1 MIWFWLLAVVFVAVA
16 LLFVL
21 PPLMRS
27 GRASSLTRDAVNVTV
42 YRDQIA
48 ELEADLAA
56 GSLSRERYEEAHG
69 EIERRLLEETGREPG
84 EVQTAPRRSLLPA
97 LVSGI
102 AVPVV
107 AVGVYLAVGNLDGL
121 SPEKVA
127 VASAPHSIDPKQIEE
142 MVEQL
147 AARLQA
153 DPGNVEGWVMLARSY
168 QMLGRFKQAAS
179 AYQNAVQRE
188 PGSAQ
193 LLADYADAL
202 AMAQGRTL
210 DGEPEKLIARAL
222 AIDPNNVKALALAGT
237 VAFNK
242 KDYKGALAHWEKLAA
257 ILPPDSEMARAVQ
270 GSIVEARSL
279 GGIAAPQPKVAAAPK
294 PAPAAS
300 GKGGSISGVVE
311 LAPALAAKAAP
322 GDTVFIFARAAEGP
336 RMPLAILR
344 KQVSE
349 LPATFTL
356 NDSMAM
362 TAGMSIS
369 SFEKIVV
376 SARVSKA
383 GTATAQS
390 GDLEGASA
398 PVKVGTKDVAVV
410 IEKVIP

>member
-1 MIWFWLLAVVFVAVA
+1 MIWFWVVAVLFVVLA
-16 LLFVL
+16 LSFVL
-21 PPLMRS
+21 PPLMRG

-42 YRDQIA
+42 YRDQLA
-48 ELEADLAA
+48 ELESDLAA
-56 GSLSRERYEEAHG
+56 GTISRERYEEAHG
-69 EIERRLLEETGREPG
+69 EIERRLLDETGREPG
-84 EVQTAPRRSLLPA
+84 AVQPAPHKSLLTA
-97 LVSGI
+97 LAAGV
-102 AVPVV
+102 AVPVL
-107 AVGVYLAVGNLDGL
+107 AIGLYLVVGNPDGL
-121 SPEKVA
+121 SPEKTTVA
-127 VASAPHSIDPKQIEE
+127 NAPHGIDPKQIEE

-188 PGSAQ
+188 PASAQ

-210 DGEPEKLIARAL
+210 EGEPEKLIARAL

-242 KDYKGALAHWEKLAA
+242 KDYKGALLHWEKLAA
-257 ILPPDSEMARAVQ
+257 IVPPQSEMARAVE
-270 GSIVEARSL
+270 GSIAEARSL
-279 GGIAAPQPKVAAAPK
+279 GGIVKPQPKVAAASK
-294 PAPAAS
+294 PAPVAA
-300 GKGGSISGVVE
+300 GKGGRITGVVK
-311 LAPALAAKAAP
+311 LAPALKGKVAP

-349 LPATFTL
+349 LPAEFSL
-356 NDSMAM
+356 DDSMAM
-362 TAGMSIS
+362 TDGMSIS
-369 SFEKIVV
+369 SFDKIVV
-376 SARVSKA
+376 SARVSRA
-383 GTATAQS
+383 GTATAQR
-390 GDLEGASA
+390 GDLEGVSA
-398 PVKVGTKDVAVV
+398 PVKVGASDVAVV